1 MDKQLKLTVF
11 TLWANRLVGI
21 IMIIL
26 LFALK
31 PIINWYCNFRVLLP
45 EEQLAI
51 TIAFYI
57 CSVFVLYALWNME
70 RLLRALRKNEVFV
83 SSNVALLRRVQWCCG
98 LVSLV
103 CVPACFAYIPI
114 VFIAVIMAFLC
125 LCISVVSC
133 IMDTAVALRE
143 ENDLTI

>member
-1 MDKQLKLTVF
+1 MDKQHKLTVF

-70 RLLRALRKNEVFV
+70 KLLKNILAQKVFV
-83 SSNVALLRRVQWCCG
+83 AENVRRVRRIGWCCA
-98 LVSLV
+98 VV
-103 CVPACFAYIPI
+103 AAICVAATSFVLPMLIFAAIM
-114 VFIAVIMAFLC
+114 VFLWLA
-125 LCISVVSC
+125 ISVVGC
-133 IMDTAVALRE
+133 VLDAAVAIRE